1 MGPHRGASPPLERTP
16 GLPFKAAVTD
26 LALPRH
32 HRTRHPQYAGR
43 ARQLLFW
50 REVCCSCRPPLCGGR
65 GAHPSWGGH
74 RSTCQ
79 PDGRVG
85 RAGDFSLYGPSYVRG
100 RDAPPHAGGEHQFTQ
115 CLGRLRGWCGACLQK
130 IYECSRTCIGVLQSY
145 VMLSSLSELTVIIV
159 YASLSSCHCQRFVGS
174 RFRGRRAPVASCK
187 HVVRLQGSS
196 SWRSRGCVC
205 SCALRAHVG

>member
-1 MGPHRGASPPLERTP
+1 MPSVVGLVILTAAPRPPRRPITPLRRGWTWSPRRGTSPPLDRTS
-16 GLPFKAAVTD
+16 GLPFKAAITD

-79 PDGRVG
+79 SDGRVG

-100 RDAPPHAGGEHQFTQ
+100 RDAPPHAGGGTYCSVYLSVQ
-115 CLGRLRGWCGACLQK
+115 CMSG
-130 IYECSRTCIGVLQSY
+130 
-145 VMLSSLSELTVIIV
+145 
-159 YASLSSCHCQRFVGS
+159 
-174 RFRGRRAPVASCK
+174 
-187 HVVRLQGSS
+187 
-196 SWRSRGCVC
+196 
-205 SCALRAHVG
+205 